1 MGTHGRRLGTPKRRR
16 ALQFRRLAIRPGV
29 PVLQQRMRSRRLTLP
44 NQAPRSR
51 GGPMD
56 RPPGGDYNHHL
67 NINSQVEGKTANDPP
82 RDRGKRAAAYSAC
95 NADTAHYLLAL
106 AGGNLRRTALLRRP
120 ERPLERPLPG

>member
-1 MGTHGRRLGTPKRRR
+1 
-16 ALQFRRLAIRPGV
+16 
-29 PVLQQRMRSRRLTLP
+29 MRSRRLTLP

-82 RDRGKRAAAYSAC
+82 RDRGKPAACYMPC
-95 NADTAHYLLAL
+95 NADPPNYLPAL
-106 AGGNLRRTALLRRP
+106 PRATSSRTAFRRKQEVGGGSRLGGKTIRSSFGTWSHGKNGRLSGIT
-120 ERPLERPLPG
+120 ERSDP